1 MSVLVRRFVDL
12 FSLSYSVLDCLRPL
26 AFNWTSSCC
35 SGLKDIYGGGKEEGK
50 DFPLKNFQ
58 SNLAWLSGRGKY
70 AQLLERDHN
79 LGFGARLRAFR
90 Y

>member
-35 SGLKDIYGGGKEEGK
+35 SGLKDIYGGGGVGK
-50 DFPLKNFQ
+50 VFPLKNFQ

>member
-12 FSLSYSVLDCLRPL
+12 FSLSSSVLDCLRPL

-35 SGLKDIYGGGKEEGK
+35 SGLKDIYGGGGVGK
-50 DFPLKNFQ
+50 VFPLKNFQ